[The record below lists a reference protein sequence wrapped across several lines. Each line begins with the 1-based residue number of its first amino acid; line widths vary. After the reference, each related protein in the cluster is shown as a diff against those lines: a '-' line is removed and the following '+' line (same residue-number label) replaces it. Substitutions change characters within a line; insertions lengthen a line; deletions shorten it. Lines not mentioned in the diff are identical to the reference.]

1 MRRFRRSSY
10 IDNTAIKSWGYLGL
24 AFWFALPILGTI
36 PAIIIA
42 FCARNINLKNFAR
55 AFCIAY
61 VAFFALALVGVLA
74 CILLGVD
81 IASLFR

>member
-24 AFWFALPILGTI
+24 AFWFSIPVLGTI

-61 VAFFALALVGVLA
+61 IALFVVLLVGALV
-74 CILLGVD
+74 CTLLGVD
-81 IASLFR
+81 IASLFT